1 MQANR
6 IRHARL
12 IARIIDSWSI
22 PVLGGIAIGTG
33 LSVWQLGEI
42 TQVMDQVFAD
52 ALGRVVLACGVAE

>member
-12 IARIIDSWSI
+12 IARVIDSWSI
-22 PVLGGIAIGTG
+22 PVLVGIAIGTV

-42 TQVMDQVFAD
+42 AQVMDQAFAD

>member
-12 IARIIDSWSI
+12 IARVIDSWSI
-22 PVLGGIAIGTG
+22 PVLVGIAIGTC

-42 TQVMDQVFAD
+42 AQVMDQAFAD